1 MTLIDLHAGSYLDL
15 VRGGLTD
22 FGSVPEIKFDITVPQ
37 DLTDGTLYS
46 LRLSTSRP
54 EENRG
59 NVSFTY
65 YIFDFEGA
73 QRVQNRSDHAVHSSA
88 TCTMFRLDGHKYWKD
103 YDSEDQTPK
112 GMLYKQHG

>member
-22 FGSVPEIKFDITVPQ
+22 FGSVPEIKFDISVPQ
-37 DLTDGTLYS
+37 GLTDGTLYS
-46 LRLSTSRP
+46 LRLNASMP
-54 EENRG
+54 QENSG

-65 YIFDFEGA
+65 KILDFEGA
-73 QRVQNRSDHAVHSSA
+73 QRAPKPSDHAVHSFA

-103 YDSEDQTPK
+103 YDSENQTPK
-112 GMLYKQHG
+112 GMLYK